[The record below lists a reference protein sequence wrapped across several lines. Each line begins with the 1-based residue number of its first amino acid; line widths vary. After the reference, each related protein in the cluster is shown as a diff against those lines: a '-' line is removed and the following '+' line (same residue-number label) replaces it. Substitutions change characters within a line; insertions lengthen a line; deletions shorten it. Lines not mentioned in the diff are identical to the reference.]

1 MTKRNLIT
9 ELAEVET
16 GIKLL
21 QKKREALRE
30 KAIIKG
36 WAMWTFTV
44 RQTAPSLA
52 WWKQHRPATWEKYTT
67 DTQVKKF
74 TLV

>member
-30 KAIIKG
+30 EAIMKG
-36 WAMWTFTV
+36 WAMWKITISQ
-44 RQTAPSLA
+44 RAPSLA
-52 WWKQHRPATWEKYTT
+52 WWKEHRPSTWQKH
-67 DTQVKKF
+67 VKSTEVKRF
-74 TLV
+74 EIV

>member
-1 MTKRNLIT
+1 MDRIETLGKIEANKAEIKRLQEENI
-9 ELAEVET
+9 A
-16 GIKLL
+16 L
-21 QKKREALRE
+21 QKQ
-30 KAIIKG
+30 AITKG

-52 WWKQHRPATWEKYTT
+52 WWKEHRPATWEKYATE
-67 DTQVKKF
+67 TQVKKF